1 MAETRISLSLLP
13 AIGGAGAGILA
24 AACLALLPAADLEAV
39 VDLSGLPMLLAAA
52 EPPLGMTARVL
63 LAVAGC
69 VFASA
74 TAWAALFLLFGPGG
88 TFAREGREDGMPAVR
103 RADAH
108 PDAPPRRPLSAADL
122 SAADLRAPPPPVQ
135 RELPR
140 DLDQPLA
147 AFDPAAIPAEPL
159 APVRPVA
166 PLHPKFA
173 PGERISSV
181 ELPVRRAFDAA
192 APSIDALL
200 SRLERGTM
208 RHRELR
214 RAV

>member
-13 AIGGAGAGILA
+13 AMGGAGAGVIA
-24 AACLALLPAADLEAV
+24 AALLALLPPADLERA
-39 VDLSGLPMLLAAA
+39 VDLSGLPLLLASA
-52 EPPLGMTARVL
+52 EPPLGGTARAL
-63 LAVAGC
+63 LALAAC

-88 TFAREGREDGMPAVR
+88 TFAREGGEYGVPATR

-108 PDAPPRRPLSAADL
+108 PDAPTRRPLSAADL
-122 SAADLRAPPPPVQ
+122 GTLPPLVE

-147 AFDPAAIPAEPL
+147 AFDPAAIPARPL
-159 APVRPVA
+159 SPARPVP
-166 PLHPKFA
+166 PLSPKPASLA

-181 ELPVRRAFDAA
+181 ELPARRVFDA

-200 SRLERGTM
+200 ARLERGTV

-214 RAV
+214 QAG